1 MKNKFFLPICLVI
14 ATLAQAQENNVSLQ
28 EIIQQSLQN
37 SKAVKVAEAAKNTSE
52 YKVQSAKN
60 NRLPDV
66 SLSGQYMHLFTT
78 TNVDLKIPMGNSTGS
93 SGGGIEPSQLLLGQA
108 SASVPLFAGFKIKNG
123 IKQSELMVDLSTL
136 QIEGTKENVVW
147 QAINLYFGLYKTQ
160 RSIDVLNENMVRAN
174 QRVKDFQNFLDN
186 GIISRNDLL
195 RAKLQS
201 SNVQVAIDEAET
213 QYKNINY
220 RLNILTGQDDSKIVH
235 VENVETLNT
244 LHQNAG
250 DYMSRTDVKS
260 YDLKNQMAENQI
272 KIAKAGYYPQ
282 LALSAGYIAM
292 DIDKVASVTNATNV
306 GVGLK
311 YDLSS
316 LYKNKA
322 EVEIAKAQKLENE
335 LQKETTIDK
344 AKVEMNDA
352 YQKFDLSKKKNNV
365 YKEAVEQANEN
376 YRIVKDKYDNGL
388 ADTDDLL
395 EADVQ
400 QLQAKI
406 NQIVGDADEQLAV
419 YEYYYTTGIL
429 LENIQ

>member
-1 MKNKFFLPICLVI
+1 MKNKIFLPICLVV
-14 ATLAQAQENNVSLQ
+14 ATFAHAQETNVSLQ
-28 EIIQQSLQN
+28 EVIQQSLQN
-37 SKAVKVAEAAKNTSE
+37 NKSVKVAEAAKNTSE

-60 NRLPDV
+60 NRLPDI

-78 TNVDLKIPMGNSTGS
+78 TNVDIKLPMQS
-93 SGGGIEPSQLLLGQA
+93 SGGGMGVEPSQLLLGQA
-108 SASVPLFAGFKIKNG
+108 SASVPVFAGFKIKNA
-123 IKQSELMVDLSTL
+123 IKSSELMVDLSNL
-136 QIEGTKENVVW
+136 QIEATKENVVW

-160 RSIDVLNENMVRAN
+160 RSIDVLNENLVRAN

-186 GIISRNDLL
+186 GIIARNDLL
-195 RAKLQS
+195 RAKLQA

-220 RLNILTGQDDSKIVH
+220 RLNLLTGQDESKIVH
-235 VENVETLNT
+235 VDNVETLKTIN
-244 LHQNAG
+244 QNSQ
-250 DYMSRTDVKS
+250 DYVNRTDIKS
-260 YDLKNQMAENQI
+260 YDVKNQIADSQI
-272 KIAKAGYYPQ
+272 KIAKAAYYPQ
-282 LALSAGYIAM
+282 LAVSAGYVAM

-335 LQKETTIDK
+335 MQKETTIDK
-344 AKVEMNDA
+344 AKVEMNEA
-352 YQKFDLSKKKNNV
+352 FQKYDLAKKKNNV

-376 YRIVKDKYDNGL
+376 YRIVKDKNDNGL

-406 NQIVGDADEQLAV
+406 NQVVGDADEQLAI

-429 LENIQ
+429 LENVQ

>member
-1 MKNKFFLPICLVI
+1 MKNKIFLPICLVV
-14 ATLAQAQENNVSLQ
+14 ATFAHAQETNVSLQ
-28 EIIQQSLQN
+28 EVIQQSLQN
-37 SKAVKVAEAAKNTSE
+37 NKSVKVAEAAKNTSE

-60 NRLPDV
+60 NRLPDI

-78 TNVDLKIPMGNSTGS
+78 TNVDIKLPMQS
-93 SGGGIEPSQLLLGQA
+93 SGGGMGVEPNQLLLGQA
-108 SASVPLFAGFKIKNG
+108 SASVPVFAGFKIKNA
-123 IKQSELMVDLSTL
+123 IKSSELMVDLSNL
-136 QIEGTKENVVW
+136 QIEATKENVVW

-160 RSIDVLNENMVRAN
+160 RSIDVLNENLVRAN
-174 QRVKDFQNFLDN
+174 QRMKDFQNFLDN
-186 GIISRNDLL
+186 GIIARNDLL
-195 RAKLQS
+195 RAKLQA

-220 RLNILTGQDDSKIVH
+220 RLNLLTGQDETKIVH
-235 VENVETLNT
+235 VDNVETLKTIN
-244 LHQNAG
+244 QNSQ
-250 DYMSRTDVKS
+250 DYVNRTDVKS
-260 YDLKNQMAENQI
+260 YDVKNQIADSQI
-272 KIAKAGYYPQ
+272 KIAKAAYYPQ
-282 LALSAGYIAM
+282 LAVSAGYVAM

-335 LQKETTIDK
+335 MQKETTIDK
-344 AKVEMNDA
+344 AKVEMNEA
-352 YQKFDLSKKKNNV
+352 FQKYDLAKKKNNV

-376 YRIVKDKYDNGL
+376 YRIVKDKNDNGL

-406 NQIVGDADEQLAV
+406 NQVVGDADEQLAI

-429 LENIQ
+429 LENVQ

>member
-1 MKNKFFLPICLVI
+1 M
-14 ATLAQAQENNVSLQ
+14 
-28 EIIQQSLQN
+28 
-37 SKAVKVAEAAKNTSE
+37 EA
-52 YKVQSAKN
+52 
-60 NRLPDV
+60 
-66 SLSGQYMHLFTT
+66 
-78 TNVDLKIPMGNSTGS
+78 
-93 SGGGIEPSQLLLGQA
+93 
-108 SASVPLFAGFKIKNG
+108 
-123 IKQSELMVDLSTL
+123 
-136 QIEGTKENVVW
+136 TKENVVW

-160 RSIDVLNENMVRAN
+160 RSIDVLNENLVRAN

-186 GIISRNDLL
+186 GIIARNDLL
-195 RAKLQS
+195 RAKLQA

-220 RLNILTGQDDSKIVH
+220 RLNLLTGQDESKIVH
-235 VENVETLNT
+235 VDNVETLKTIN
-244 LHQNAG
+244 QNSQ
-250 DYMSRTDVKS
+250 DYVNRTDIKS
-260 YDLKNQMAENQI
+260 YDVKNQIADSQI
-272 KIAKAGYYPQ
+272 KIAKAAYYPQ
-282 LALSAGYIAM
+282 LAVSAGYIAM

-335 LQKETTIDK
+335 MQKETTIDK
-344 AKVEMNDA
+344 AKVEMNEA
-352 YQKFDLSKKKNNV
+352 FQKYDLAKKKNNV

-376 YRIVKDKYDNGL
+376 YRIVKDKNDNGL

-406 NQIVGDADEQLAV
+406 NQVVGDADEQLAI
-419 YEYYYTTGIL
+419 YEY
-429 LENIQ
+429 

>member
-1 MKNKFFLPICLVI
+1 MKNKIFLPICLVV
-14 ATLAQAQENNVSLQ
+14 ATFTHAQEMKVSLQ
-28 EIIQQSLQN
+28 EVIQQSLQN
-37 SKAVKVAEAAKNTSE
+37 NKSVKVAEAAKNTSE
-52 YKVQSAKN
+52 YKVQNAKN
-60 NRLPDV
+60 NRLPDI

-78 TNVDLKIPMGNSTGS
+78 TNVDIKLPMHTP
-93 SGGGIEPSQLLLGQA
+93 GGGMGIEPNQLIFGQA
-108 SASVPLFAGFKIKNG
+108 SASVPVFAGFKIKNA
-123 IKQSELMVDLSTL
+123 IKSSELMVDLSNL
-136 QIEGTKENVVW
+136 QVEATKENVVW

-160 RSIDVLNENMVRAN
+160 RSIDVLNENLIRAN

-186 GIISRNDLL
+186 GIIARNDLL
-195 RAKLQS
+195 RAKLQA
-201 SNVQVAIDEAET
+201 SNVRVAIDEAET

-220 RLNILTGQDDSKIVH
+220 RLNLLTGQDENKIVQ
-235 VENVETLNT
+235 VDNVETLKT
-244 LHQNAG
+244 IQQNST
-250 DYMSRTDVKS
+250 DYANRTDVKS
-260 YDLKNQMAENQI
+260 FDVKNQIADNQI
-272 KIAKAGYYPQ
+272 KIAKAAYYPQ
-282 LALSAGYIAM
+282 IAVSAGYVAM

-344 AKVEMNDA
+344 AKVEMNEA
-352 YQKFDLSKKKNNV
+352 YQKYDLAKKKNNV

-376 YRIVKDKYDNGL
+376 YRIVKDKNDNGL
-388 ADTDDLL
+388 ADTNDLL

-406 NQIVGDADEQLAV
+406 NQVVGDADEQLAI

-429 LENIQ
+429 LENVQ

>member
-1 MKNKFFLPICLVI
+1 MKNKIFLPICLVV
-14 ATLAQAQENNVSLQ
+14 ATFAHAQETNVSLQ
-28 EIIQQSLQN
+28 EVIQQSLQN
-37 SKAVKVAEAAKNTSE
+37 NKSVKVAEAAKNTSK

-60 NRLPDV
+60 NRLPDI

-78 TNVDLKIPMGNSTGS
+78 TNVDIKLPMQSTG
-93 SGGGIEPSQLLLGQA
+93 GGMGVEPNQLLLGQA
-108 SASVPLFAGFKIKNG
+108 SASVPVFAGFKIKNA
-123 IKQSELMVDLSTL
+123 IKSSELMVDLSNL
-136 QIEGTKENVVW
+136 QIEATKENVVW

-160 RSIDVLNENMVRAN
+160 RSIDVLNENLVRAN

-186 GIISRNDLL
+186 GIIARNDLL
-195 RAKLQS
+195 RAKLQA

-220 RLNILTGQDDSKIVH
+220 RLNLLTGQDETKIVH
-235 VENVETLNT
+235 VDNVETLKTIN
-244 LHQNAG
+244 QNSQ
-250 DYMSRTDVKS
+250 DYVNRTDVKS
-260 YDLKNQMAENQI
+260 YDVKNQIADSQI
-272 KIAKAGYYPQ
+272 KIAKAAYYPQ
-282 LALSAGYIAM
+282 LAVSAGYVAM

-335 LQKETTIDK
+335 MQKETTIDK
-344 AKVEMNDA
+344 AKVEMNEA
-352 YQKFDLSKKKNNV
+352 FQKYDLAKKKNNV

-376 YRIVKDKYDNGL
+376 YRIVKDKNDNGL

-406 NQIVGDADEQLAV
+406 NQVVGDADEQLAI

-429 LENIQ
+429 LENVQ

>member
-1 MKNKFFLPICLVI
+1 M
-14 ATLAQAQENNVSLQ
+14 
-28 EIIQQSLQN
+28 
-37 SKAVKVAEAAKNTSE
+37 KVAEAAKNTSE

-60 NRLPDV
+60 NRLPDI

-78 TNVDLKIPMGNSTGS
+78 TNVDIKLPMQS
-93 SGGGIEPSQLLLGQA
+93 SGGGMGVEPNQLLLGQA
-108 SASVPLFAGFKIKNG
+108 SASVPVFAGFKIKNA
-123 IKQSELMVDLSTL
+123 IKSSELMVDLSNL
-136 QIEGTKENVVW
+136 QIEATKENVVW

-160 RSIDVLNENMVRAN
+160 RSIDVLNENLVRAN

-186 GIISRNDLL
+186 GIIARNDLL
-195 RAKLQS
+195 RAKLQA

-220 RLNILTGQDDSKIVH
+220 RLNLLTGQDESKIVH
-235 VENVETLNT
+235 VDNVETLKTIN
-244 LHQNAG
+244 QNSQ
-250 DYMSRTDVKS
+250 DYVNRTDIKS
-260 YDLKNQMAENQI
+260 YDVKNQIADSQI
-272 KIAKAGYYPQ
+272 KIAKAAYYPQ
-282 LALSAGYIAM
+282 LAVSAGYIAM

-335 LQKETTIDK
+335 MQKETTIDK
-344 AKVEMNDA
+344 AKVEMNEA
-352 YQKFDLSKKKNNV
+352 FQKYDLAKKKNNV

-376 YRIVKDKYDNGL
+376 YRIVKDKNDNGL

-406 NQIVGDADEQLAV
+406 NQVVGDADEQLAI

-429 LENIQ
+429 LENVQ

>member
-1 MKNKFFLPICLVI
+1 MKNKIFLPICLVV
-14 ATLAQAQENNVSLQ
+14 ATFAHAQETNVSLQ
-28 EIIQQSLQN
+28 EVIQQSLQN
-37 SKAVKVAEAAKNTSE
+37 NKSVKVAEAAKNTSE

-60 NRLPDV
+60 NRLPDI

-78 TNVDLKIPMGNSTGS
+78 TNVDIKLPMQS
-93 SGGGIEPSQLLLGQA
+93 SGGGMGVEPNQLLLGQA
-108 SASVPLFAGFKIKNG
+108 SASVPVFAGFKIKNA
-123 IKQSELMVDLSTL
+123 IKSSELMVDLSNL
-136 QIEGTKENVVW
+136 QIEATKENVVW

-160 RSIDVLNENMVRAN
+160 RSIDVLNENLVRAN

-186 GIISRNDLL
+186 GIIARNDLL
-195 RAKLQS
+195 RAKLQA

-220 RLNILTGQDDSKIVH
+220 RLNLLTGQDESKIVH
-235 VENVETLNT
+235 VDNVETLKTIN
-244 LHQNAG
+244 QNSQ
-250 DYMSRTDVKS
+250 DYVNRTDVKS
-260 YDLKNQMAENQI
+260 YDVKNQIADSQI
-272 KIAKAGYYPQ
+272 KIAKAAYYPQ
-282 LALSAGYIAM
+282 LAVSAGYIAM

-335 LQKETTIDK
+335 MQKETTIDK
-344 AKVEMNDA
+344 AKVEMNEA
-352 YQKFDLSKKKNNV
+352 FQKYDLAKKKNNV

-376 YRIVKDKYDNGL
+376 YRIVKDKNDNGL

-406 NQIVGDADEQLAV
+406 NQVVGDADEQLAI

-429 LENIQ
+429 LENVQ

>member
-1 MKNKFFLPICLVI
+1 MKNKIFLPICLVI
-14 ATLAQAQENNVSLQ
+14 ATFSHAQEINISLQ
-28 EIIQQSLQN
+28 EVIQQSLQN
-37 SKAVKVAEAAKNTSE
+37 NKSVKVAEATKNTNE

-60 NRLPDV
+60 NRLPDI

-78 TNVDLKIPMGNSTGS
+78 TNVDIKLPMQS
-93 SGGGIEPSQLLLGQA
+93 SGGGMGVEPNQLLLGQA
-108 SASVPLFAGFKIKNG
+108 SASVPVFAGFKIKNA
-123 IKQSELMVDLSTL
+123 IKNSELMVDLSNL
-136 QIEGTKENVVW
+136 QIEATKENVVW

-160 RSIDVLNENMVRAN
+160 RSIDVLNENLVRAN

-186 GIISRNDLL
+186 GIIARNDLL
-195 RAKLQS
+195 RAKLQA

-220 RLNILTGQDDSKIVH
+220 RLNLLTGQDESKIVH
-235 VENVETLNT
+235 VNNVETLKTIN
-244 LHQNAG
+244 QNSQ
-250 DYMSRTDVKS
+250 DYANRTDVKS
-260 YDLKNQMAENQI
+260 YDVKNQIADSQI
-272 KIAKAGYYPQ
+272 KIAKAAYYPQ
-282 LALSAGYIAM
+282 LAISAGYVAM

-306 GVGLK
+306 GIGLK

-335 LQKETTIDK
+335 MQKETTIDK
-344 AKVEMNDA
+344 AKVEMNEA
-352 YQKFDLSKKKNNV
+352 FQKYDLAKKKNNV

-376 YRIVKDKYDNGL
+376 YRIVKDKNDNGL

-406 NQIVGDADEQLAV
+406 NQVVGEADEQLAI

-429 LENIQ
+429 LENVQ

>member
-1 MKNKFFLPICLVI
+1 MKNKIFLPICLVV
-14 ATLAQAQENNVSLQ
+14 ATFAHAQETNVSLQ
-28 EIIQQSLQN
+28 EVIQQSLQN
-37 SKAVKVAEAAKNTSE
+37 NKSVKVAEAAKNTSE

-60 NRLPDV
+60 NRLPDI

-78 TNVDLKIPMGNSTGS
+78 TNVDIKLPMQS
-93 SGGGIEPSQLLLGQA
+93 SGGGMGVEPNQLLLGQA
-108 SASVPLFAGFKIKNG
+108 SASVPVFAGFKIRNA
-123 IKQSELMVDLSTL
+123 IKSSELMVDLSNL
-136 QIEGTKENVVW
+136 QIEATKENVVW

-160 RSIDVLNENMVRAN
+160 RSIDVLNENLVRAN

-186 GIISRNDLL
+186 GIIARNDLL
-195 RAKLQS
+195 RAKLQA

-220 RLNILTGQDDSKIVH
+220 RLNLLTGQDESKIVH
-235 VENVETLNT
+235 VDNVETLKTIN
-244 LHQNAG
+244 QNSQ
-250 DYMSRTDVKS
+250 DYVNRTDVKS
-260 YDLKNQMAENQI
+260 YDVKNQIADSQI
-272 KIAKAGYYPQ
+272 KIAKAAYYPQ
-282 LALSAGYIAM
+282 LAVSAGYIAM
-292 DIDKVASVTNATNV
+292 HIDKVASVTNATNV

-335 LQKETTIDK
+335 MQKETTIDK
-344 AKVEMNDA
+344 AKVEMNEA
-352 YQKFDLSKKKNNV
+352 FQKYDLAKKKNSV

-376 YRIVKDKYDNGL
+376 YRIVKDKNDNGL

-406 NQIVGDADEQLAV
+406 NQVVGDADEQLAI

-429 LENIQ
+429 LENVQ

>member
-123 IKQSELMVDLSTL
+123 IKQSELMVDLSNL

-174 QRVKDFQNFLDN
+174 QRVKDFQNFLITELSLEMICYAQN
-186 GIISRNDLL
+186 CNHQMY
-195 RAKLQS
+195 KLQLTKLKRNTKTS
-201 SNVQVAIDEAET
+201 IID
-213 QYKNINY
+213 
-220 RLNILTGQDDSKIVH
+220 
-235 VENVETLNT
+235 
-244 LHQNAG
+244 
-250 DYMSRTDVKS
+250 
-260 YDLKNQMAENQI
+260 
-272 KIAKAGYYPQ
+272 
-282 LALSAGYIAM
+282 
-292 DIDKVASVTNATNV
+292 
-306 GVGLK
+306 
-311 YDLSS
+311 
-316 LYKNKA
+316 
-322 EVEIAKAQKLENE
+322 
-335 LQKETTIDK
+335 
-344 AKVEMNDA
+344 
-352 YQKFDLSKKKNNV
+352 
-365 YKEAVEQANEN
+365 
-376 YRIVKDKYDNGL
+376 
-388 ADTDDLL
+388 
-395 EADVQ
+395 
-400 QLQAKI
+400 
-406 NQIVGDADEQLAV
+406 
-419 YEYYYTTGIL
+419 
-429 LENIQ
+429 

>member
-1 MKNKFFLPICLVI
+1 MKNKIFLPICLVV
-14 ATLAQAQENNVSLQ
+14 ATFAHAQETNVSLQ
-28 EIIQQSLQN
+28 EVIQQSLQN
-37 SKAVKVAEAAKNTSE
+37 NKSVKVAEAAKNTSE

-60 NRLPDV
+60 NRLPDI

-78 TNVDLKIPMGNSTGS
+78 TNVDIKLPMQS
-93 SGGGIEPSQLLLGQA
+93 SGGGMGVEPNQLLLGQA
-108 SASVPLFAGFKIKNG
+108 SASVPVFAGFKIKNA
-123 IKQSELMVDLSTL
+123 IKSSELMVDLSNL
-136 QIEGTKENVVW
+136 QIEATKENVVW

-160 RSIDVLNENMVRAN
+160 RSIDVLNENLVRAN

-186 GIISRNDLL
+186 GIIARNDLL
-195 RAKLQS
+195 RAKLQA

-220 RLNILTGQDDSKIVH
+220 RLNLLTGQDESKIVH
-235 VENVETLNT
+235 VDNVETLKTIN
-244 LHQNAG
+244 QNSQ
-250 DYMSRTDVKS
+250 DYVNRTDIKS
-260 YDLKNQMAENQI
+260 YDVKNQIADSQI
-272 KIAKAGYYPQ
+272 KIAKAAYYPQ
-282 LALSAGYIAM
+282 LAVSAGYVAM

-335 LQKETTIDK
+335 MQKETTIDK
-344 AKVEMNDA
+344 AKVEMNEA
-352 YQKFDLSKKKNNV
+352 FQKYDLAKKKNNV

-376 YRIVKDKYDNGL
+376 YRIVKDKNDNGL

-406 NQIVGDADEQLAV
+406 NQVVGDADEQLAI

-429 LENIQ
+429 LENVQ

>member
-1 MKNKFFLPICLVI
+1 M
-14 ATLAQAQENNVSLQ
+14 QEV
-28 EIIQQSLQN
+28 IQQSLQN
-37 SKAVKVAEAAKNTSE
+37 NKSVKVAEAAKNTSE

-60 NRLPDV
+60 NRLPDI

-78 TNVDLKIPMGNSTGS
+78 TNVDIKLPMQS
-93 SGGGIEPSQLLLGQA
+93 SGGGMGVEPNQLLLGQA
-108 SASVPLFAGFKIKNG
+108 SASVPVFAGFKIKNA
-123 IKQSELMVDLSTL
+123 IKSNELMVDLSNL
-136 QIEGTKENVVW
+136 QIEATKENVVW

-160 RSIDVLNENMVRAN
+160 RSIDVLNENLVRAN

-186 GIISRNDLL
+186 GIIARNDLL
-195 RAKLQS
+195 RAKLQA

-220 RLNILTGQDDSKIVH
+220 RLNLLTGQDESKIVH
-235 VENVETLNT
+235 VDNVETLKTIN
-244 LHQNAG
+244 QNSQ
-250 DYMSRTDVKS
+250 DYVNRTDIKS
-260 YDLKNQMAENQI
+260 YDVKNQIADSQI
-272 KIAKAGYYPQ
+272 KIAKAAYYPQ
-282 LALSAGYIAM
+282 LAVSAGYIAM

-335 LQKETTIDK
+335 MQKETTIDK
-344 AKVEMNDA
+344 AKVEMNEA
-352 YQKFDLSKKKNNV
+352 FQKYDLAKKKNNV

-376 YRIVKDKYDNGL
+376 YRIVKDKNDNGL

-406 NQIVGDADEQLAV
+406 NQVVGDADEQLAI

-429 LENIQ
+429 LENVQ

>member
-1 MKNKFFLPICLVI
+1 MKNKIFLPICLVV
-14 ATLAQAQENNVSLQ
+14 ATFAHAQETNVSLQ
-28 EIIQQSLQN
+28 EVIQQSLQN
-37 SKAVKVAEAAKNTSE
+37 NKSVKVAEAAKNTSE

-60 NRLPDV
+60 NRLPDI

-78 TNVDLKIPMGNSTGS
+78 TNVDIKLPMQS
-93 SGGGIEPSQLLLGQA
+93 SGGGMGVEPNQLLLGQA
-108 SASVPLFAGFKIKNG
+108 SASVPVFAGFKIKNA
-123 IKQSELMVDLSTL
+123 IKSSELMVDLSNL
-136 QIEGTKENVVW
+136 QIEATKENVVW

-160 RSIDVLNENMVRAN
+160 RSIDVLNENLVRAN

-186 GIISRNDLL
+186 GIIARNDLL
-195 RAKLQS
+195 RAKLQA

-220 RLNILTGQDDSKIVH
+220 RLNLLTGQDESKIVH
-235 VENVETLNT
+235 VDNVETLKTIN
-244 LHQNAG
+244 QNSQ
-250 DYMSRTDVKS
+250 DYVNRTDVKS
-260 YDLKNQMAENQI
+260 YDVKNQIADSQI
-272 KIAKAGYYPQ
+272 KIAKAAYYPQ
-282 LALSAGYIAM
+282 LAVSAGYVAM

-335 LQKETTIDK
+335 MQKETTIDK
-344 AKVEMNDA
+344 AKVEMNEA
-352 YQKFDLSKKKNNV
+352 FQKYDLAKKKNNV

-376 YRIVKDKYDNGL
+376 YRIVKDKNDNEL

-406 NQIVGDADEQLAV
+406 NQVVGDADEQLAI

-429 LENIQ
+429 LENVQ

>member
-1 MKNKFFLPICLVI
+1 MKNKIFLPICLVV
-14 ATLAQAQENNVSLQ
+14 ATFSHAQETNVSLQ
-28 EIIQQSLQN
+28 EVIQQSLQN
-37 SKAVKVAEAAKNTSE
+37 NKSVKVAEAAKNTSE

-60 NRLPDV
+60 NRLPDI

-78 TNVDLKIPMGNSTGS
+78 TNVDIKLPMQS
-93 SGGGIEPSQLLLGQA
+93 SGGGMGVEPNQLLLGQA
-108 SASVPLFAGFKIKNG
+108 SASVPVFAGFKIRNA
-123 IKQSELMVDLSTL
+123 IKSSELMVDLSNL
-136 QIEGTKENVVW
+136 QIEATKENLVW

-160 RSIDVLNENMVRAN
+160 RSIDVLNENLVRAN

-186 GIISRNDLL
+186 GIIARNDLL
-195 RAKLQS
+195 RAKLQA

-220 RLNILTGQDDSKIVH
+220 RLNLLTGQDESKIVH
-235 VENVETLNT
+235 VNNVETLKTIN
-244 LHQNAG
+244 QNSQ
-250 DYMSRTDVKS
+250 DYVNRTDVKS
-260 YDLKNQMAENQI
+260 YDVKNQIADSQI
-272 KIAKAGYYPQ
+272 KIAKAAYYPQ
-282 LALSAGYIAM
+282 LAVSAGYIAM
-292 DIDKVASVTNATNV
+292 HIDKVASVTNATNV

-335 LQKETTIDK
+335 MQKETTIDK
-344 AKVEMNDA
+344 AKVEMNEA
-352 YQKFDLSKKKNNV
+352 FQKYDLAKKKNNV

-376 YRIVKDKYDNGL
+376 YRIVKDKNDNGL

-406 NQIVGDADEQLAV
+406 NQVVGDADEQLAI

-429 LENIQ
+429 LENVQ

>member
-1 MKNKFFLPICLVI
+1 MKNKIFLPICLVV
-14 ATLAQAQENNVSLQ
+14 ATFAHAQETNVSLQ
-28 EIIQQSLQN
+28 EVIQQSLQN
-37 SKAVKVAEAAKNTSE
+37 NKSVKVAEAAKNTSE

-60 NRLPDV
+60 NRLPDI

-78 TNVDLKIPMGNSTGS
+78 TNVDIKLPMQS
-93 SGGGIEPSQLLLGQA
+93 SGGGMGVEPSQLLLGQA
-108 SASVPLFAGFKIKNG
+108 SASVPVFAGFKIKNA
-123 IKQSELMVDLSTL
+123 IKSSELMVDLSNL
-136 QIEGTKENVVW
+136 QIEATKENVVW

-160 RSIDVLNENMVRAN
+160 RSIDVLNENLVRAN

-186 GIISRNDLL
+186 GIIARNDLL
-195 RAKLQS
+195 RAKLQA

-220 RLNILTGQDDSKIVH
+220 RLNLLTGQDESKIVH
-235 VENVETLNT
+235 VDNVETLKTIN
-244 LHQNAG
+244 QNSQ
-250 DYMSRTDVKS
+250 DYVNRTDIKS
-260 YDLKNQMAENQI
+260 YDVKNQIADSQI
-272 KIAKAGYYPQ
+272 KIAKAAYYPQ
-282 LALSAGYIAM
+282 LAVSAGYIAM

-335 LQKETTIDK
+335 MQKETTIDK
-344 AKVEMNDA
+344 AKVEMNEA
-352 YQKFDLSKKKNNV
+352 FQKYDLAKKKNNV

-376 YRIVKDKYDNGL
+376 YRIVKDKNDNGL

-406 NQIVGDADEQLAV
+406 NQVVGDADEQLAI

-429 LENIQ
+429 LENVQ

>member
-1 MKNKFFLPICLVI
+1 M
-14 ATLAQAQENNVSLQ
+14 
-28 EIIQQSLQN
+28 QQSLQN
-37 SKAVKVAEAAKNTSE
+37 NKSVKVAEAAKNTSE

-60 NRLPDV
+60 NRLPDI

-78 TNVDLKIPMGNSTGS
+78 TNVDIKLPMQS
-93 SGGGIEPSQLLLGQA
+93 SGGGMGVEPNQLLLGQA
-108 SASVPLFAGFKIKNG
+108 SASVPVFAGFKIKNA
-123 IKQSELMVDLSTL
+123 IKSSELMVDLSNL
-136 QIEGTKENVVW
+136 QIEATKENVVW

-160 RSIDVLNENMVRAN
+160 RSIDVLNENLVRAN

-186 GIISRNDLL
+186 GIIARNDLL
-195 RAKLQS
+195 RAKLQA

-220 RLNILTGQDDSKIVH
+220 RLNLLTGQDETKIVH
-235 VENVETLNT
+235 VDNVETLKTIN
-244 LHQNAG
+244 QNSQ
-250 DYMSRTDVKS
+250 DYVNRTDVKS
-260 YDLKNQMAENQI
+260 YDVKNQIADSQI
-272 KIAKAGYYPQ
+272 KIAKAAYYPQ
-282 LALSAGYIAM
+282 LAVSTGYVAM

-335 LQKETTIDK
+335 MQKETTIDK
-344 AKVEMNDA
+344 AKVEMNEA
-352 YQKFDLSKKKNNV
+352 FQKYDLAKKKNNV

-376 YRIVKDKYDNGL
+376 YRIVKDKNDNGL

-406 NQIVGDADEQLAV
+406 NQVVGDADEQLAI

-429 LENIQ
+429 LENVQ

>member
-1 MKNKFFLPICLVI
+1 MKNKIFLPICLVV
-14 ATLAQAQENNVSLQ
+14 ATFAHAQETNVSLQ
-28 EIIQQSLQN
+28 EVIQQSLQN
-37 SKAVKVAEAAKNTSE
+37 NKSVKVAEAAKNTSE

-60 NRLPDV
+60 NRLPDI

-78 TNVDLKIPMGNSTGS
+78 TNVDIKLPMQS
-93 SGGGIEPSQLLLGQA
+93 SGGGMGVEPNQLLLGQA
-108 SASVPLFAGFKIKNG
+108 SASVPVFAGFKIKNA
-123 IKQSELMVDLSTL
+123 IKSSELMVDLSNL
-136 QIEGTKENVVW
+136 QIEATKENVVW

-160 RSIDVLNENMVRAN
+160 RSIDVLNENLVRAN

-186 GIISRNDLL
+186 GIIARNDLL
-195 RAKLQS
+195 RAKLQA

-220 RLNILTGQDDSKIVH
+220 RLNLLTGQDESKIVH
-235 VENVETLNT
+235 VDNVETLKTIN
-244 LHQNAG
+244 QNSQ
-250 DYMSRTDVKS
+250 DYVNRTDVKS
-260 YDLKNQMAENQI
+260 YDVKNQIADSQI
-272 KIAKAGYYPQ
+272 KIAKAAYYPQ
-282 LALSAGYIAM
+282 LAVSAGYVAM

-335 LQKETTIDK
+335 MQKETTIDK
-344 AKVEMNDA
+344 AKVEMNEA
-352 YQKFDLSKKKNNV
+352 FQKYDLAKKKNNV

-376 YRIVKDKYDNGL
+376 YRIVKDKNDNGL

-406 NQIVGDADEQLAV
+406 NQVVGDADEQLAI

-429 LENIQ
+429 LENVQ

>member
-1 MKNKFFLPICLVI
+1 MKNKIFLPICLVV
-14 ATLAQAQENNVSLQ
+14 ATFAHAQETNVSLQ
-28 EIIQQSLQN
+28 EVIQQSLQN
-37 SKAVKVAEAAKNTSE
+37 NKSVKVAEAAKNTSE

-60 NRLPDV
+60 NRLPDI

-78 TNVDLKIPMGNSTGS
+78 TNVDIKLPMQS
-93 SGGGIEPSQLLLGQA
+93 SGGGMGVEPSQLLLGQA
-108 SASVPLFAGFKIKNG
+108 SASVPVFAGFKIKNA
-123 IKQSELMVDLSTL
+123 IKSSELMVDLSNL
-136 QIEGTKENVVW
+136 QIEATKENVVW

-160 RSIDVLNENMVRAN
+160 RSIDVLNENLVRAN

-186 GIISRNDLL
+186 GIIARNDLL
-195 RAKLQS
+195 RAKLQA

-220 RLNILTGQDDSKIVH
+220 RLNLLTGQDETKIVH
-235 VENVETLNT
+235 VDNVETLKTIN
-244 LHQNAG
+244 QNSQ
-250 DYMSRTDVKS
+250 DYVNRTDVKS
-260 YDLKNQMAENQI
+260 YDVKNQIADSQI
-272 KIAKAGYYPQ
+272 KIAKAAYYPQ
-282 LALSAGYIAM
+282 LAVSAGYVAM

-335 LQKETTIDK
+335 MQKETTIDK
-344 AKVEMNDA
+344 AKVEMNEA
-352 YQKFDLSKKKNNV
+352 FQKYDLAKKKNNV

-376 YRIVKDKYDNGL
+376 YRIVKDKNDNGL

-406 NQIVGDADEQLAV
+406 NQVVGDADEQLAI

-429 LENIQ
+429 LENVQ

>member
-1 MKNKFFLPICLVI
+1 MKNKIFLPICLVV
-14 ATLAQAQENNVSLQ
+14 ATFAHAQETNVSLQ
-28 EIIQQSLQN
+28 EVIQQSLQN
-37 SKAVKVAEAAKNTSE
+37 NKSVKVAEAAKNTSE

-60 NRLPDV
+60 NRLPDI

-78 TNVDLKIPMGNSTGS
+78 TNVDIKLPMQS
-93 SGGGIEPSQLLLGQA
+93 SGGGMGVEPNQLLLGQA
-108 SASVPLFAGFKIKNG
+108 SASVPVFAGFKIKNA
-123 IKQSELMVDLSTL
+123 IKSSELMVDLSNL
-136 QIEGTKENVVW
+136 QIEATKENVVW
-147 QAINLYFGLYKTQ
+147 QTINLYFGLYKTQ
-160 RSIDVLNENMVRAN
+160 RSIDVLNENLVRAN

-186 GIISRNDLL
+186 GIIARNDLL
-195 RAKLQS
+195 RAKLQA

-220 RLNILTGQDDSKIVH
+220 RLNLLTGQDESKIVH
-235 VENVETLNT
+235 VDNVETLKTIN
-244 LHQNAG
+244 QNSQ
-250 DYMSRTDVKS
+250 DYANRTDVKS
-260 YDLKNQMAENQI
+260 YDVKNQIADSQI
-272 KIAKAGYYPQ
+272 KIAKAAYYPQ
-282 LALSAGYIAM
+282 LAVSAGYVAM
-292 DIDKVASVTNATNV
+292 DIDKVASVTNATNI

-335 LQKETTIDK
+335 MQKETTIDK
-344 AKVEMNDA
+344 AKVEMNEA
-352 YQKFDLSKKKNNV
+352 FQKYDLAKKKNNV

-376 YRIVKDKYDNGL
+376 YRIVKDKNDNGL
-388 ADTDDLL
+388 ADTNDLL

-406 NQIVGDADEQLAV
+406 NQVVGDADEQLAI

>member
-1 MKNKFFLPICLVI
+1 M
-14 ATLAQAQENNVSLQ
+14 
-28 EIIQQSLQN
+28 
-37 SKAVKVAEAAKNTSE
+37 KVAEAAKNTSE

-60 NRLPDV
+60 NRLPDI

-78 TNVDLKIPMGNSTGS
+78 TNVDIKLPMQS
-93 SGGGIEPSQLLLGQA
+93 SGGGMGVEPSQLLLGQA
-108 SASVPLFAGFKIKNG
+108 SASVPVFAGFKIKNA
-123 IKQSELMVDLSTL
+123 IKSNELMVDLSNL
-136 QIEGTKENVVW
+136 QIEATKENVVW

-160 RSIDVLNENMVRAN
+160 RSIDVLNENLVRAN

-186 GIISRNDLL
+186 GIIARNDLL
-195 RAKLQS
+195 RAKLQA

-220 RLNILTGQDDSKIVH
+220 RLNLLTGQDETKIVH
-235 VENVETLNT
+235 VDNVETLKTIN
-244 LHQNAG
+244 QNSQ
-250 DYMSRTDVKS
+250 DYVNRTDVKS
-260 YDLKNQMAENQI
+260 YDVKNQIADSQI
-272 KIAKAGYYPQ
+272 KIAKAAYYPQ
-282 LALSAGYIAM
+282 LAVSAGYIAM

-335 LQKETTIDK
+335 MQKETTIDK
-344 AKVEMNDA
+344 AKVEMNEA
-352 YQKFDLSKKKNNV
+352 FQKYDLAKKKNNV

-376 YRIVKDKYDNGL
+376 YRIVKDKNDNGL

-406 NQIVGDADEQLAV
+406 NQVVGDADEQLAI

-429 LENIQ
+429 LENVQ

>member
-1 MKNKFFLPICLVI
+1 MKNKFFLPICLVV
-14 ATLAQAQENNVSLQ
+14 ATLAQAQEKNVSLQ
-28 EIIQQSLQN
+28 DIVQQSLQN
-37 SKAVKVAEAAKNTSE
+37 SKSVKVAEAAKNTSE

-78 TNVDLKIPMGNSTGS
+78 TNVDFKIPMQSSAVGNS
-93 SGGGIEPSQLLLGQA
+93 IEPSQMMMA
-108 SASVPLFAGFKIKNG
+108 SANASLPIFAGFKIKNG
-123 IKQSELMVDLSTL
+123 IKQSELMVDLSNL
-136 QIEGTKENVVW
+136 QIEATKENVVW
-147 QAINLYFGLYKTQ
+147 QAINLYFGLYRTQ
-160 RSIDVLNENMVRAN
+160 HSIDVLNENLVRAN

-186 GIISRNDLL
+186 GIIPRNDLL
-195 RAKLQS
+195 RVKLQA
-201 SNVQVAIDEAET
+201 SNVQVAIEEAQT

-220 RLNILTGQDDSKIVH
+220 RLNILTGQD
-235 VENVETLNT
+235 ENTVVNVNDIQDLSTLASSQDFS
-244 LHQNAG
+244 H
-250 DYMSRTDVKS
+250 RTDVKS
-260 YDLKNQMAENQI
+260 YELKDKMAENQI
-272 KIAKAGYYPQ
+272 KIAKAAYYPQ
-282 LALSAGYIAM
+282 LAVSAGYYAL

-306 GVGLK
+306 GIGLK

-322 EVEIAKAQKLENE
+322 EVEIAKAEKLENE

-344 AKVEMNDA
+344 AKVEISEA
-352 YQKFDLSKKKNNV
+352 FQKFELAKKKNIV
-365 YKEAVEQANEN
+365 YNEAVEQANEN
-376 YRIVKDKYDNGL
+376 YRIVKDKNENGL

-406 NQIVGDADEQLAV
+406 NKVVGDADEQLAI

-429 LENIQ
+429 LENVQ

>member
-1 MKNKFFLPICLVI
+1 MKNKIFLPICLVV
-14 ATLAQAQENNVSLQ
+14 ATFAHAQETNVSLQ
-28 EIIQQSLQN
+28 EVIQQSLQN
-37 SKAVKVAEAAKNTSE
+37 NKSVKVAEAAKNTSE

-60 NRLPDV
+60 NRLPDI

-78 TNVDLKIPMGNSTGS
+78 TNVDIKLPMQS
-93 SGGGIEPSQLLLGQA
+93 SGGGMGVEPNQLLLGQA
-108 SASVPLFAGFKIKNG
+108 SASVPVFAGFKIKNA
-123 IKQSELMVDLSTL
+123 IKSSELMVDLSNL
-136 QIEGTKENVVW
+136 QIEATKENVVW

-160 RSIDVLNENMVRAN
+160 RSIDVLNENLVRAN

-186 GIISRNDLL
+186 GIIARNDLL
-195 RAKLQS
+195 RAKLQA

-220 RLNILTGQDDSKIVH
+220 RLNLLTGQEETKIVH
-235 VENVETLNT
+235 VDNVETLKTIN
-244 LHQNAG
+244 QNSQ
-250 DYMSRTDVKS
+250 DYVNRTDVKS
-260 YDLKNQMAENQI
+260 YDVKNQIADSQI
-272 KIAKAGYYPQ
+272 KIAKAAYYPQ
-282 LALSAGYIAM
+282 LAVSAGYVAM

-344 AKVEMNDA
+344 AKVEMNEA
-352 YQKFDLSKKKNNV
+352 FQKYDLAKKKNNV

-376 YRIVKDKYDNGL
+376 YRIVKDKNDNGL

-406 NQIVGDADEQLAV
+406 NQVVGDADEQLAI

-429 LENIQ
+429 LENVQ

>member
-1 MKNKFFLPICLVI
+1 MKNKIFLPICLVV
-14 ATLAQAQENNVSLQ
+14 ATFAHAQETNVSLQ
-28 EIIQQSLQN
+28 EVIQQSLQN
-37 SKAVKVAEAAKNTSE
+37 NKSVKVAEAAKNTSE

-60 NRLPDV
+60 NRLPDI

-78 TNVDLKIPMGNSTGS
+78 TNVDIKLPMQS
-93 SGGGIEPSQLLLGQA
+93 SGGGMGVEPNQLLLGQA
-108 SASVPLFAGFKIKNG
+108 SASVPIFAGFKIKNA
-123 IKQSELMVDLSTL
+123 IKSSELMVDLSNL
-136 QIEGTKENVVW
+136 QIEATKENVVW
-147 QAINLYFGLYKTQ
+147 QTINLYFGLYKTQ
-160 RSIDVLNENMVRAN
+160 RSIDVLNENLVRAN

-186 GIISRNDLL
+186 GIIARNDLL
-195 RAKLQS
+195 RAKLQA

-220 RLNILTGQDDSKIVH
+220 RLNLLTGQDESKIVH
-235 VENVETLNT
+235 VDNVETLKTIN
-244 LHQNAG
+244 QNSQ
-250 DYMSRTDVKS
+250 DYVNRTDVKS
-260 YDLKNQMAENQI
+260 YDVKNQIADSQI
-272 KIAKAGYYPQ
+272 KIAKAAYYPQ
-282 LALSAGYIAM
+282 LAVSAGYVAM

-335 LQKETTIDK
+335 MQKETTIDK
-344 AKVEMNDA
+344 AKVEMNEA
-352 YQKFDLSKKKNNV
+352 FQKYDLAKKKNNV

-376 YRIVKDKYDNGL
+376 YRIVKDKNDNGL
-388 ADTDDLL
+388 ADTNDLL

-406 NQIVGDADEQLAV
+406 NQVVGDADEQLAI

-429 LENIQ
+429 LENVQ

>member
-1 MKNKFFLPICLVI
+1 MKNKIFLPICLVV
-14 ATLAQAQENNVSLQ
+14 ATFAHAQETNVSLQ
-28 EIIQQSLQN
+28 EVIQQSLQN
-37 SKAVKVAEAAKNTSE
+37 NKSVKVAEAAKNTSK

-60 NRLPDV
+60 NRLPDI

-78 TNVDLKIPMGNSTGS
+78 TNVDIKLPMQSTG
-93 SGGGIEPSQLLLGQA
+93 GGMGVEPNQLLLGQA
-108 SASVPLFAGFKIKNG
+108 SASVPVFAGFKIKNA
-123 IKQSELMVDLSTL
+123 IKSSELMVDLSNL
-136 QIEGTKENVVW
+136 QIEATKENVVW

-160 RSIDVLNENMVRAN
+160 RSIDVLNENLVRAN

-186 GIISRNDLL
+186 GIIARNDLL
-195 RAKLQS
+195 RAKLQA

-220 RLNILTGQDDSKIVH
+220 RLNLLTGQDETKIVH
-235 VENVETLNT
+235 VDNVETLKTIN
-244 LHQNAG
+244 QNSQ
-250 DYMSRTDVKS
+250 DYVNRTDVKS
-260 YDLKNQMAENQI
+260 YDVKNQIADSQI
-272 KIAKAGYYPQ
+272 KIAKAAYYPQ
-282 LALSAGYIAM
+282 LAVSAGYVAM

-335 LQKETTIDK
+335 MQKETTIDK
-344 AKVEMNDA
+344 AKVEMNEA
-352 YQKFDLSKKKNNV
+352 FQKYDLAKKQNNV

-376 YRIVKDKYDNGL
+376 YRIVKDKNDNGL

-406 NQIVGDADEQLAV
+406 NQVVGDADEQLAI

-429 LENIQ
+429 LENVQ

>member
-14 ATLAQAQENNVSLQ
+14 ATLAQAQEKNVSLQ

-37 SKAVKVAEAAKNTSE
+37 SKSVKVAEAAKNTSE

-78 TNVDLKIPMGNSTGS
+78 TNIDFKIPMQS
-93 SGGGIEPSQLLLGQA
+93 SAAGMGVEPSQMMMA
-108 SASVPLFAGFKIKNG
+108 SANASLPIFAGFKIKNG
-123 IKQSELMVDLSTL
+123 IKQSELMVDLSNL
-136 QIEGTKENVVW
+136 QIEATKENVVW
-147 QAINLYFGLYKTQ
+147 QAINLYFGLYRTQ
-160 RSIDVLNENMVRAN
+160 HSIDVLNENLVRAN

-186 GIISRNDLL
+186 GIIPRNDLL
-195 RAKLQS
+195 RVKLQA
-201 SNVQVAIDEAET
+201 SNVQVAIEEAQT

-220 RLNILTGQDDSKIVH
+220 RLNILTGQDESTV
-235 VENVETLNT
+235 VNVNDIQDLSTLESSQDFS
-244 LHQNAG
+244 H
-250 DYMSRTDVKS
+250 RTDVKS
-260 YDLKNQMAENQI
+260 YELKDKIAENQI
-272 KIAKAGYYPQ
+272 KIAKAAYYPQ
-282 LALSAGYIAM
+282 LAVSAGYYAL

-306 GVGLK
+306 GIGLK

-322 EVEIAKAQKLENE
+322 EVEIAKAEKLENE
-335 LQKETTIDK
+335 LQRETTIDK
-344 AKVEMNDA
+344 AKVEISEA
-352 YQKFDLSKKKNNV
+352 FQKFELAKKKNIV
-365 YKEAVEQANEN
+365 YNEAVEQANEN
-376 YRIVKDKYDNGL
+376 YRIVKDKNENGL

-406 NQIVGDADEQLAV
+406 NKVVGDADEQLAI

-429 LENIQ
+429 LENVQ

>member
-1 MKNKFFLPICLVI
+1 MKNKIFLPICLVV
-14 ATLAQAQENNVSLQ
+14 ATFAHAQETNVSLQ
-28 EIIQQSLQN
+28 EVIQQSLQN
-37 SKAVKVAEAAKNTSE
+37 NKSVKVAEAAKNTSE

-60 NRLPDV
+60 NRLPDI

-78 TNVDLKIPMGNSTGS
+78 TNVDIKLPMQS
-93 SGGGIEPSQLLLGQA
+93 SGGGMGVEPNQLLLGQA
-108 SASVPLFAGFKIKNG
+108 SASVPVFAGFKIKNA
-123 IKQSELMVDLSTL
+123 IKSSELMVDLSNL
-136 QIEGTKENVVW
+136 QIEATKENVVW

-160 RSIDVLNENMVRAN
+160 RSIDVLNENLVRAN

-186 GIISRNDLL
+186 GIIARNDLL
-195 RAKLQS
+195 RAKLQA

-220 RLNILTGQDDSKIVH
+220 RLNLLTGQDETKIVH
-235 VENVETLNT
+235 VDNVETLKTIN
-244 LHQNAG
+244 QNSQ
-250 DYMSRTDVKS
+250 DYVNRTDIKS
-260 YDLKNQMAENQI
+260 YDVKNQIADSQI
-272 KIAKAGYYPQ
+272 KIAKAAYYPQ
-282 LALSAGYIAM
+282 LAVSAGYIAM

-335 LQKETTIDK
+335 MQKETTIDK
-344 AKVEMNDA
+344 AKVEMNEA
-352 YQKFDLSKKKNNV
+352 FQKYDLAKKKNNV

-376 YRIVKDKYDNGL
+376 YRIVKDKNDNGL

-406 NQIVGDADEQLAV
+406 NQVGLLISIFDLA
-419 YEYYYTTGIL
+419 
-429 LENIQ
+429 

>member
-1 MKNKFFLPICLVI
+1 MKNKIFLPICLVV
-14 ATLAQAQENNVSLQ
+14 ATFAHAQETNVSLQ
-28 EIIQQSLQN
+28 EVIQQSLQN
-37 SKAVKVAEAAKNTSE
+37 NKSVKVAEAAKNTSE

-60 NRLPDV
+60 NRLPDI

-78 TNVDLKIPMGNSTGS
+78 TNVDIKLPMQS
-93 SGGGIEPSQLLLGQA
+93 SGGGMGVEPNQLLLGQA
-108 SASVPLFAGFKIKNG
+108 SASVPIFAGFKIKNA
-123 IKQSELMVDLSTL
+123 IKSSELMVDLSNL
-136 QIEGTKENVVW
+136 QIEATKENVVW
-147 QAINLYFGLYKTQ
+147 QTINLYFGLYKTQ
-160 RSIDVLNENMVRAN
+160 RSIDVLNENLVRAN

-186 GIISRNDLL
+186 GIIARNDLL
-195 RAKLQS
+195 RAKLQA

-220 RLNILTGQDDSKIVH
+220 RLNLLTGQDESKIVH
-235 VENVETLNT
+235 VDNVETLKTIN
-244 LHQNAG
+244 QNSQ
-250 DYMSRTDVKS
+250 DYANRTDVKS
-260 YDLKNQMAENQI
+260 YDVKNQIADSQI
-272 KIAKAGYYPQ
+272 KIAKAAYYPQ
-282 LALSAGYIAM
+282 LAVSAGYVAM
-292 DIDKVASVTNATNV
+292 DIDKVASVTNATNI

-335 LQKETTIDK
+335 MQKETTIDK
-344 AKVEMNDA
+344 AKVEINEA
-352 YQKFDLSKKKNNV
+352 FQKYDLAKKKNNV

-376 YRIVKDKYDNGL
+376 YRIVKDKNDNGL
-388 ADTDDLL
+388 ADTNDLL

-406 NQIVGDADEQLAV
+406 NQVVGDADEQLAI

>member
-14 ATLAQAQENNVSLQ
+14 ATLAQAQEKNVSLQ

-37 SKAVKVAEAAKNTSE
+37 SKSVKVAEAAKNTSE

-60 NRLPDV
+60 NRLPDI

-78 TNVDLKIPMGNSTGS
+78 TNIDFKIPMQS
-93 SGGGIEPSQLLLGQA
+93 SAAGMGVEPSQMMMA
-108 SASVPLFAGFKIKNG
+108 SANASLPIFAGFKIKNG
-123 IKQSELMVDLSTL
+123 IKQSELMVDLSNL
-136 QIEGTKENVVW
+136 QIEATKENVVW
-147 QAINLYFGLYKTQ
+147 QAINLYFGLYRTQ
-160 RSIDVLNENMVRAN
+160 HSIDVLNENLVRAN

-186 GIISRNDLL
+186 GIIPRNDLL
-195 RAKLQS
+195 RVKLQA
-201 SNVQVAIDEAET
+201 SNVQVAIEEAQT

-220 RLNILTGQDDSKIVH
+220 RLNILTGQD
-235 VENVETLNT
+235 ENTVVNVNDIQDLSTLESSQDFS
-244 LHQNAG
+244 H
-250 DYMSRTDVKS
+250 RTDVKS
-260 YDLKNQMAENQI
+260 YELKDKMAENQI
-272 KIAKAGYYPQ
+272 KIAKAAYYPQ
-282 LALSAGYIAM
+282 LAVSAGYYAL

-306 GVGLK
+306 GIGLK

-322 EVEIAKAQKLENE
+322 EVEIAKAEKLENE
-335 LQKETTIDK
+335 LQRETTIDK
-344 AKVEMNDA
+344 AKVEISEA
-352 YQKFDLSKKKNNV
+352 FQKFELAKKKNIV
-365 YKEAVEQANEN
+365 YNEAVEQANEN
-376 YRIVKDKYDNGL
+376 YRIVKDKNENGL

-406 NQIVGDADEQLAV
+406 NKVVGDADEQLAI

-429 LENIQ
+429 LENVQ